1 MGELEDTIMEITS
14 SEQQANGKKKKKA
27 TYKIYGKTYCMPTFQ
42 KEKRKKRE
50 VNMHLNKL

>member
-14 SEQQANGKKKKKA
+14 SEQQANGKKKKA